1 MGDKDST
8 ENRKMFKL
16 LKNKLFTNSK
26 DVSSEKT
33 TFKDEETSSKN
44 RKLEISTNDNISV
57 TKPQEI
63 TIDEAD
69 AEITSLNLYA
79 STDFNIEDDDMGV
92 IFGEENEEET
102 IEDEDTTDDDV
113 DSSSNTELQSSSNT
127 EKQTT
132 TSS

>member
-92 IFGEENEEET
+92 IFGEENEE
-102 IEDEDTTDDDV
+102 DTTDDDV

-132 TSS
+132 TSSDI